1 MKKLFT
7 SALLILSAFTMQ
19 AKDYPGNLHV
29 SVPAMG
35 NLEVDQTT
43 NVTVNKQENNKYELV
58 ITDFNFEGMP
68 VGTIDVKDVE
78 FKENGNATFLTYN
91 GKTTI
96 QPNSTGEGDLQ
107 YQEVDLEL
115 TANMTDNELSAH
127 IVINAMGMD
136 ITVSFIPESKITQI
150 PNSNFEKFHTAEFQG
165 NTTQEADHWHSFT
178 SAYTTAHLYN
188 TARRQKQSFESSDVR
203 TGSTSTKCLLI
214 KSAVPMGVPANGTV
228 TTGRI
233 QAGSMTPTNAAN
245 CAFLNLSNKDKD
257 DNGDPF
263 YVQLNSTPDAI
274 TFWTRFKQGQDN
286 LACKYASMRAV
297 VTDGTYY
304 QDPENKTYNNIV
316 CVAANKE
323 IEGTDK
329 WQQITSD
336 FDYATYKDN
345 KATAKA
351 ILVTISTNAQ
361 PGVASSDAS
370 NPDCIYIDDLSLV
383 YKAALSSLKF
393 KGEEL
398 FVAGQKEYDVNATG
412 TYNISDIEVASDGKG
427 ANINVDI
434 NDVDGGSKATITITS
449 EDWRTQNT
457 YTLNIKGSTTGIH
470 SAKNMNYPNGVQAI
484 YNLAGQQVGS
494 MTPGQVYI
502 VKTTDGQTKKVIK
515 K

>member
-1 MKKLFT
+1 MKKFFT
-7 SALLILSAFTMQ
+7 SALLILSAITMQ

-29 SVPAMG
+29 SVPDMG

-43 NVTVNKQENNKYELV
+43 NVTVNKQENQKYELI

-68 VGTIDVKDVE
+68 VGTIDVKDVDCQ
-78 FKENGNATFLTYN
+78 KNGNATFLTYN

-107 YQEVDLEL
+107 YQEVDLKL
-115 TANMTDNELSAH
+115 TANMTENELSAH
-127 IVINAMGMD
+127 IVINAMGMG
-136 ITVSFIPESKITQI
+136 ITVSFIPQGKITQI
-150 PNSNFEKFHTAEFQG
+150 PNSDFEKFHTAEFSG
-165 NTTQEADHWHSFT
+165 NTTKEADHWHSFT
-178 SAYTTAHLYN
+178 SAYTTSLLYN
-188 TARRQKQSFESSDVR
+188 TARRQKQSFESNEVR
-203 TGSTSTKCLLI
+203 TGSTGQKCLLI

-233 QAGSMTPTNAAN
+233 QAGSMTPTDAAN
-245 CAFLNLSNKDKD
+245 CAFLDLSNTAKD

-286 LACKYASMRAV
+286 LKCKYASMRAV

-316 CVAANKE
+316 CVAANKT

-329 WQQITSD
+329 WQPITSD
-336 FDYATYKDN
+336 FDYDTYKDN
-345 KATAKA
+345 QATAKA
-351 ILVTISTNAQ
+351 ILVTISTNAE
-361 PGVASSDAS
+361 PGVASSDS
-370 NPDCIYIDDLSLV
+370 KNPDCIYIDDLSLV
-383 YKAALSSLKF
+383 YKAALTSLKF

-398 FVAGQKEYDVNATG
+398 FADNKTEYEVNATG
-412 TYNISDIEVASDGKG
+412 TYNIGDIEVASDGKG
-427 ANINVDI
+427 ANINVDLQ
-434 NDVDGGSKATITITS
+434 DVDGGSKATITITS
-449 EDWRTQNT
+449 EDWRTQNI

-470 SAKNMNYPNGVQAI
+470 SAKNMNFTNGVQAI